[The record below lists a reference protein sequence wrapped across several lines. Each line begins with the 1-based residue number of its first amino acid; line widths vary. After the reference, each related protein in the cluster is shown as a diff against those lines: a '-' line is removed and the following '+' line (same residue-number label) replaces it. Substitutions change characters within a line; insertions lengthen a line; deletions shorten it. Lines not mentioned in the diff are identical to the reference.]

1 MDALARHKKSDHGE
15 ESTGS
20 PLRISMK
27 RSNKRSLSE
36 PKSKRPRLK
45 IGSIS
50 SDNDDSEDMDN
61 DDMTEP
67 IDLAAVESKIS
78 NKLLLDTTSD
88 YSQYRLAKVQLNY
101 LLRENEMLQDEYNT
115 TRKKLKRL
123 RTERRVLL
131 EAAMTYDPQDD

>member
-1 MDALARHKKSDHGE
+1 
-15 ESTGS
+15 
-20 PLRISMK
+20 
-27 RSNKRSLSE
+27 
-36 PKSKRPRLK
+36 
-45 IGSIS
+45 
-50 SDNDDSEDMDN
+50 
-61 DDMTEP
+61 MTEP
-67 IDLAAVESKIS
+67 IDLAAVE
-78 NKLLLDTTSD
+78 NTTSD